1 MVINVA
7 SREAL
12 TMHQQKDV
20 AKRDYAKP
28 ALTRYGSVVQLTEGS
43 LSTGKDADSTQ
54 TKKSN
59 G

>member
-1 MVINVA
+1 
-7 SREAL
+7 
-12 TMHQQKDV
+12 MHQQKDV